1 MRTTA
6 RIIDANANRC
16 REGLRVL
23 EDVARFTLNDGA
35 LAEELKNLRHAV
47 TEGVSGLL
55 PTDLGLA
62 QRDAEGDVGREVSTE
77 GERSRPDLR
86 AVARA
91 AAGRV
96 GEALRVLEECAKVSG
111 GAGAGFE
118 AVRYRAYD
126 AGARVVGSLVPRAPQ
141 WALCVLV
148 TESLCRRPWLEVAEG
163 SVAGGADCVQLREKN
178 LPVRALI
185 DRARALVEMV
195 GGRATVVI
203 NDRPEVA
210 LLSGAGAVH
219 LGQSDLSPAEA
230 RAIAGPGLVVGVS
243 CSSAPEA
250 ARAVRDGASYLGLG
264 AMFATASKANPSV
277 RGPALI
283 GEVMNDPGVANIPH
297 LAIGGIGP
305 ENAGQVV
312 RAGARGL
319 AVSSCVCGAG
329 DPEAVCRELL
339 RVAGGA
345 GSR

>member
-6 RIIDANANRC
+6 RLIDANANRC

-23 EDVARFTLNDGA
+23 EDVARFTLNDRA
-35 LAEELKNLRHAV
+35 LAEDLKDLRHGV
-47 TEGVSGLL
+47 TAGVSAIL

-77 GERSRPDLR
+77 GERARPDLR
-86 AVARA
+86 AVASA

-111 GAGAGFE
+111 GAAATFE
-118 AVRYRAYD
+118 SARYRAYD
-126 AGARVVGSLVPRAPQ
+126 AGARVINALVPRAPQ
-141 WALCVLV
+141 WKLCVLI
-148 TESLCRRPWLEVAEG
+148 TESLCNRPWLEVAEAAA
-163 SVAGGADCVQLREKN
+163 AGGADCVQLREKD
-178 LPVRALI
+178 LPVRTLVG
-185 DRARALVEMV
+185 RARALVRAV

-210 LLSGAGAVH
+210 LLAGAGAVH

-243 CSSAPEA
+243 CSSAREA
-250 ARAVRDGASYLGLG
+250 SRAVRDGASYLGLG
-264 AMFATASKANPSV
+264 AMFATTSKADPSI

-283 GEVMNDPGVANIPH
+283 GEALEDAEVAGMAH

-305 ENAGQVV
+305 DNAGEVV

-319 AVSSCVCGAG
+319 AVSSCVCGAE
-329 DPEAVCRELL
+329 DPEAVCGELL
-339 RVAGGA
+339 RALEGA
-345 GSR
+345 GAR